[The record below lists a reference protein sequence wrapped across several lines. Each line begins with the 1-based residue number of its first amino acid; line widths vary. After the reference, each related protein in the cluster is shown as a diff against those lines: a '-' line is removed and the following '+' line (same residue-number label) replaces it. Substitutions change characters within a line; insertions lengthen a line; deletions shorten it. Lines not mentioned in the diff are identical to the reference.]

1 MRFFI
6 SNISV
11 KDSSTIS
18 ISYTTTEM
26 AGQYAWYDHHGVQPN
41 VIKHLDN
48 ISRSFEHQWVEAH
61 NISSV
66 GRLIFHSLERQAC
79 FLEERRTLVESHTL
93 EPVTDGYMLSSH
105 RTDIE
110 LFVPSSRE
118 EIMSALNDW
127 VKNDRYLS
135 LETYLMCTL
144 EAEHMEQQEE
154 N

>member
-1 MRFFI
+1 
-6 SNISV
+6 
-11 KDSSTIS
+11 
-18 ISYTTTEM
+18 M
-26 AGQYAWYDHHGVQPN
+26 AGYYNWYEHHGVHPN
-41 VIKHLDN
+41 IIKHLDR
-48 ISRSFEHQWVEAH
+48 IIGSFEHQWIKAH
-61 NISSV
+61 NISGV
-66 GRLIFHSLERQAC
+66 GRLISHSLERQAY

-93 EPVTDGYMLSSH
+93 EPVADGYMLSSH

-118 EIMSALNDW
+118 EIMSALNDL

-135 LETYLMCTL
+135 LEAYLIYAL